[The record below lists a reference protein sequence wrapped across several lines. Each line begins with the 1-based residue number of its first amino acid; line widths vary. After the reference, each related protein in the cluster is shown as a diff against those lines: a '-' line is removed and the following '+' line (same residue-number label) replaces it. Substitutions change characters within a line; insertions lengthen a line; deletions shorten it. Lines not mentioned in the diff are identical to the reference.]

1 MSSDVKFRKL
11 AQDAASTK
19 ARPGDAREAVA
30 AVVNRDEALA
40 ITQGLTDAERD
51 LVASIVDFQI
61 EGLGDGSGG

>member
-11 AQDAASTK
+11 AHDAAATK